1 MARKRR
7 KAIMRT
13 LLAAAERHFSRFR
26 WSGRNQCSNGRVD
39 LTGQHPRTVL
49 CSTCRLHSTNEQSR
63 KSSAWRL
70 SKRPRTLVG
79 VSAYCSVSSPSVDSY
94 RRRAGADHAVA
105 ATCDRVPLPE
115 AHRARSYASPRGSV
129 TQCRGPSPSL
139 GGLPRNEARGRIE
152 RTLGAL
158 PDFRVVV
165 FEPRGAPEHAY
176 GRRAK

>member
-1 MARKRR
+1 
-7 KAIMRT
+7 MRT

-26 WSGRNQCSNGRVD
+26 WSGRNQCSNCGVD
-39 LTGQHPRTVL
+39 LTGEHPRTVL
-49 CSTCRLHSTNEQSR
+49 CSRCRLHSTNEQSR

-70 SKRPRTLVG
+70 SKRPRTQVG
-79 VSAYCSVSSPSVDSY
+79 VSEYCSISSPSVDSY
-94 RRRAGADHAVA
+94 RRRAVADHAVA
-105 ATCDRVPLPE
+105 VTCDGVPLPE
-115 AHRARSYASPRGSV
+115 AHRARSYVSPRGSA
-129 TQCRGPSPSL
+129 TQGRGLARRRGPSPGL
-139 GGLPRNEARGRIE
+139 GGLPQNEARGRIE